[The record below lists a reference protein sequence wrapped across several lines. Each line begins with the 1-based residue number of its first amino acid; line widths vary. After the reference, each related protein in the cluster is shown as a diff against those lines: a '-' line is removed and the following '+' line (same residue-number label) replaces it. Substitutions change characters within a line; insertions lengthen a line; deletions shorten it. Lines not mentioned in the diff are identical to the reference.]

1 MEESENRKII
11 VVKNNALVEA
21 GYKLSIYETRILLIC
36 IGKLDSMGELTTGD
50 IFEIS
55 AKDLMD
61 LSGTSGRAAYEYLRV
76 AINRLLERMVV
87 INLPNNEILKTR
99 WVSSAKYKKNEGVVS
114 IRFAHEV
121 IPFISQLSRDFTKY
135 ELANVMM
142 FKSSYSIRFYEL
154 FKKSRGTSRLIEIDW
169 IKRQFQLEDKYKQI
183 GNLKMKVIDPAL
195 KEINLHS
202 DLNVSYE
209 QVKRG
214 RSVVA
219 FDFKYR
225 LKRGAKPKQNKPH
238 SYNKT
243 SSGLS
248 VSEIEAYANET
259 YPMGS
264 LKNHQEIAQEMLIKQ
279 KEERGREDSEML
291 NNLVDNAGKREAMV
305 SIGEILKDSITQ

>member
-1 MEESENRKII
+1 MSDEII
-11 VVKNNALVEA
+11 VVKHNALIEA

-36 IGKLDSMGELTTGD
+36 IGKLDSMGKLSTSD
-50 IFEIS
+50 SFEIS
-55 AKDLMD
+55 AKQLIDLPNKK
-61 LSGTSGRAAYEYLRV
+61 GKGNGAYDNLRISV
-76 AINRLLERMVV
+76 DRLLERIVV
-87 INLPNNEILKTR
+87 INLPNDEVLKTH
-99 WVSSAKYKKNEGVVS
+99 WVSSEKNKKNEGVVS

-202 DLNVSYE
+202 DLKVSYE

-279 KEERGREDSEML
+279 KEERGREDSETL
-291 NNLVDNAGKREAMV
+291 NGLMESVNKREAMT
-305 SIGEILKDSITQ
+305 SIKDILKDAAPQ